1 MRPIRVLVVDEHPE
15 VRRALNS
22 LLGVSP
28 RLEVLPSA
36 QNFEAGLRFAETL
49 HPDIVVVEPRVRGK
63 RDPAPGVE
71 EMIRGF
77 QARHAATIVLTSYSI
92 EGEREIALNAGAR
105 RYLLKDIDAAGLIG
119 EIEAVAAEAGA
130 AQA

>member
-15 VRRALNS
+15 VRRALSS

-49 HPDIVVVEPRVRGK
+49 NPDIVVMEPRVRGK
-63 RDPAPGVE
+63 RSPTAGVE
-71 EMIRGF
+71 EMIREF
-77 QARHAATIVLTSYSI
+77 EARHVATIVLTSYSI
-92 EGEREIALNAGAR
+92 EGEREVALNAGAR

-130 AQA
+130 ARG